1 MPPDSDPTHDPHGPW
16 HPTPRG
22 IYRGP
27 PRGGWHT
34 TKCQHRM
41 GWGSGQGMLRHNR
54 AKHSTRLISRAGIF
68 LQNGRPTEK
77 KVQSEFSRRKKM
89 SSANGLLALGR
100 TARHNSTKT
109 ESHEAGTMSRF
120 AGACGQVYRNAG
132 KGLHG
137 FKRKRKF
144 PTERDVCLCWLGCL
158 VGLGNEWR
166 R

>member
-27 PRGGWHT
+27 PRGGWHA

-41 GWGSGQGMLRHNR
+41 GWGNGQGMLRHTR
-54 AKHSTRLISRAGIF
+54 ANHPTRLISRAGIF
-68 LQNGRPTEK
+68 PQHGRPREK
-77 KVQSEFSRRKKM
+77 KVQSKKDVQRHWV
-89 SSANGLLALGR
+89 LLALGR
-100 TARHNSTKT
+100 TARHGTTVRKWKAMRQAPCLNS
-109 ESHEAGTMSRF
+109 G
-120 AGACGQVYRNAG
+120 GACGRVYRNEG

-144 PTERDVCLCWLGCL
+144 PTERDVCLCWLGWL